1 MSHKFDL
8 QITKWVVNAVA
19 YLAHYFKLLFVKR
32 VSGTNDADRLLPK
45 IGDAIRCARK
55 EQGLSQEA
63 LADASGI
70 DRSHLGRIERGERNL
85 TVLNLKKIA
94 NALESQVW
102 QLLKL
107 SDI

>member
-1 MSHKFDL
+1 M
-8 QITKWVVNAVA
+8 
-19 YLAHYFKLLFVKR
+19 KR

-45 IGDAIRCARK
+45 IGDVIRCARK
-55 EQGLSQEA
+55 ERGLSQEA